1 MFGTKII
8 FGIKLYPQHF
18 HKKSYATNFY
28 WWVKSDGSN
37 IGPKLESVT
46 TYHIRF
52 IIKLLKKYCGCN
64 ITLIFVRPIFFF
76 ILKIGCSTFLLGW
89 SKSGLKANTEKTM
102 TQNYSTMLNKREDN
116 FERLKW
122 YLRAKFVINRH
133 RHTKCFSLNSK
144 I

>member
-52 IIKLLKKYCGCN
+52 LFSDAKVGA
-64 ITLIFVRPIFFF
+64 
-76 ILKIGCSTFLLGW
+76 ST
-89 SKSGLKANTEKTM
+89 
-102 TQNYSTMLNKREDN
+102 
-116 FERLKW
+116 
-122 YLRAKFVINRH
+122 
-133 RHTKCFSLNSK
+133 
-144 I
+144 